1 MTILQRLG
9 IAVLAAAALAAGG
22 AAAQGYPNR
31 PITLI
36 CPWPAGG
43 STDTHLRKLSELA
56 SKHLGQPIIVEN
68 KPGAAG
74 MLGPAGMAR
83 AAAPDGY
90 TISQFHIN
98 GLRQP
103 HMQKVD
109 WDPLKDFTYII
120 GVSGY
125 TFGVVVKSD
134 SPIKS
139 VADVIAYAKANP
151 GKFSYSSTGIGTSP
165 HLVVEELASKAGVQL
180 LHVPFKGNAD
190 STQALMGGHVMAQ
203 SDATGWGKFVDAGTF
218 RLLVTFGEQRTR
230 WGRRLRKSSA
240 TTSSSIRRTASRV
253 RKAWIRKWCGS
264 STTRSRRR
272 WTIQSTTR
280 CCNSSTRS
288 TGTSR
293 PRTTRSGRR
302 RLGHRAGEGGAARS
316 AAQVSVRD
324 LFNLDGR
331 VALVTGGS
339 RGLGLQMA
347 EALGGDGRESRAHGA
362 QAARAGR
369 GGEPPR
375 QARREERGDRLRHVR
390 PGPRSPPPSSARS
403 AALGP
408 IDILVT
414 TAGTNGARRR
424 STIPSRRGRRS

>member
-9 IAVLAAAALAAGG
+9 VAALATMALAAGG

-43 STDTHLRKLSELA
+43 PTDTHLRKLSELA

-74 MLGPAGMAR
+74 MIGPAGMAR
-83 AAAPDGY
+83 TAAPDGY
-90 TISQFHIN
+90 TISQLTIN
-98 GLRQP
+98 ALRQP

-139 VADVIAYAKANP
+139 LADMIAYAKANP
-151 GKFSYSSTGIGTSP
+151 GKFSYGSTGIGTSP
-165 HLVVEELASKAGVQL
+165 HLLVEELAAKAGVQL

-203 SDATGWGKFVDAGTF
+203 SDSTGWGKFVDAGSF

-230 WGRRLRKSSA
+230 WGAPTAKELGYDVVSYSPYGIAGPKGMDPKVVKILHDAFKKAMDDPEHHKLLQQLDQIYWYKSPEEYA
-240 TTSSSIRRTASRV
+240 KWASETWVTERANV
-253 RKAWIRKWCGS
+253 E
-264 STTRSRRR
+264 
-272 WTIQSTTR
+272 
-280 CCNSSTRS
+280 
-288 TGTSR
+288 
-293 PRTTRSGRR
+293 
-302 RLGHRAGEGGAARS
+302 RLG
-316 AAQVSVRD
+316 
-324 LFNLDGR
+324 LL
-331 VALVTGGS
+331 LK
-339 RGLGLQMA
+339 
-347 EALGGDGRESRAHGA
+347 
-362 QAARAGR
+362 
-369 GGEPPR
+369 
-375 QARREERGDRLRHVR
+375 
-390 PGPRSPPPSSARS
+390 
-403 AALGP
+403 
-408 IDILVT
+408 
-414 TAGTNGARRR
+414 
-424 STIPSRRGRRS
+424 